1 MHDLPILVNITIA
14 LVAAF
19 IGGATARRIGLPP
32 IVGYLLAGIL
42 IGPFTPG
49 FIGDIHTIQQL
60 AELGVIFLM
69 LGVGLHFSFE
79 DLWKVRDIAIP
90 GALFQTATATLIGF
104 FITRAWGW
112 SISSSILFGLA
123 ISVASTVVLLR
134 GLMDNSLLNT
144 SHGQA
149 AVGWLVMEDILSVL
163 ILVVMPI
170 IFSRETFS
178 WTSLG
183 VTVLK
188 LASFGLLMFFLGKR
202 FIPWLL
208 EKIAHTRSR
217 ELFIL
222 AVLAISLGTALGA
235 AAFFGVSLALGA
247 FVAGAIISQS
257 HLSHQVGADIL
268 PFRESF
274 AVLFFVSVGMLVNP
288 VFLWLNLWQVILISL
303 LIIVGKFII
312 TLLLGAIIRRPAIT
326 FLVVAVGVSQIGE
339 FSFILGQEGLRLNLL
354 SQDQYSLL
362 LAGSL
367 ISITVNP
374 LMYRLMP
381 RLESWLRNIPFVWKQ
396 LDRQSIQPVALD
408 EGTEGHVA
416 IVGFGRVGTHMVNV
430 LERLN
435 IPQLVIDSDAQR
447 IQELTRRSIPA
458 LYGDAANSEILQ
470 FARLEKARLL
480 VVTLPDDAA
489 CASIISAAHHI
500 KPELSIISRVS
511 AVEAVDYLHS
521 LGAREVI
528 QPELEGGLEMIR
540 HLLLGLDYP
549 LSEVYQYTEAVRQDQ
564 YNIDI
569 NSAEESQTLRNLV
582 NSAGTIGINW
592 VRVEGNSG
600 IIGRSLAEANIR
612 ALTGA
617 SVVALMR
624 ANQLTA
630 NPKSATLFE
639 AGDRVGL
646 IGEADQIA
654 EAVRMITGFSEIP
667 PESVEDWPLPDEF
680 SPENP

>member
-1 MHDLPILVNITIA
+1 MQNLPILVNITIA
-14 LVAAF
+14 LVTAF
-19 IGGATARRIGLPP
+19 IGGIGARRIGLPP

-79 DLWKVRDIAIP
+79 DLWRVRDVAIP
-90 GALFQTATATLIGF
+90 GAFIQAPISTLNGF
-104 FITRAWGW
+104 LLTFTWGW

-123 ISVASTVVLLR
+123 LSVSSTVVLLR
-134 GLMDNSLLNT
+134 GMMDNSLLNT

-149 AVGWLVMEDILSVL
+149 AVGWTVMEDILSVF
-163 ILVVMPI
+163 ILVIMPI

-178 WTSLG
+178 LMTLG
-183 VTVLK
+183 LTVVK
-188 LASFGLLMFFLGKR
+188 LISFGLVMFFLGKR

-208 EKIAHTRSR
+208 EKIAYTRSR

-222 AVLAISLGTALGA
+222 AILAISLGTALGSA
-235 AAFFGVSLALGA
+235 ALFGVSLALGA

-268 PFRESF
+268 PFRDSF

-288 VFLWLNLWQVILISL
+288 VFVWENLWQVILISG
-303 LIIVGKFII
+303 LIICGKFII
-312 TLLLGAIIRRPAIT
+312 TLLIGTIIKRPALT

-339 FSFILGQEGLRLNLL
+339 FSFILGQEGLKLDILN
-354 SQDQYSLL
+354 QEQYSLL

-367 ISITVNP
+367 ISITINP
-374 LMYRLMP
+374 LLYRLMP
-381 RLESWLRNIPFVWKQ
+381 SIERGLRSFTFLWKH
-396 LDRQSIQPVALD
+396 LDRQGLQPVILD
-408 EGTEGHVA
+408 ENTDGHVV
-416 IVGFGRVGTHMVNV
+416 IVGYGRVGTHMVNV

-447 IQELTRRSIPA
+447 IQELTRRKIPS
-458 LYGDAANSEILQ
+458 LYGDAANSEILL
-470 FARLEKARLL
+470 FARLEKARLV
-480 VVTLPDDAA
+480 VVTLPDDVA
-489 CASIISAAHHI
+489 CAVIISTIHQI
-500 KPELSIISRVS
+500 KKDLTIISRVS
-511 AVEAVDYLHS
+511 AAEGVEYLHS
-521 LGAREVI
+521 LGASEVI
-528 QPELEGGLEMIR
+528 QPELEGGLEIIR
-540 HLLLGLDYP
+540 HLLLELDYP
-549 LSEVYQYTEAVRQDQ
+549 LNEVYQFTEAVRQDQ
-564 YNIDI
+564 YNIDL
-569 NSAEESQTLRNLV
+569 NTAKESQTLRNLV
-582 NSAGTIGINW
+582 NSAGTIGITW
-592 VRVEGNSG
+592 VKVEENSG
-600 IIGRSLAEANIR
+600 IIGRSLLEANIR

-617 SVVALMR
+617 SVVALMH
-624 ANQLTA
+624 ANHLTA

-646 IGEADQIA
+646 IGESDQIA

-667 PESVEDWPLPDEF
+667 AESVEDWPLPEDF
-680 SPENP
+680 STENP